1 MNLLSDQIVISS
13 EFGKAIFSPF
23 AGASLRS
30 LKVLSTAGN
39 TYELLTGG
47 EGPHDPFN
55 LEQGTGNFMMCPW
68 PGRLK
73 EGILYSDGGKY
84 QMPINR
90 PPFSIHGLTR
100 NQKWAVVN
108 VDYGSVQMCTDLI
121 EPWPGK
127 GRVTFNAS
135 LSGSTLIMSL
145 EVVNYG
151 DNRFP
156 VAIGWHPWFN
166 SSLSGKR
173 LTLSLPGQIS
183 EWKSDPDGNANGFEE
198 PISAEIDL
206 KQGMIQRVGLFD
218 HCFRINPLKPVEI
231 EWEGA
236 VKLTMNSSPEMDHL
250 VVYSPMGSVCVEPL
264 SSTIDAFRLENE
276 GINDTGSHYLEP
288 GRSFY
293 GSTSW
298 SWI

>member
-100 NQKWAVVN
+100 DDEWEILEIESGKVKM
-108 VDYGSVQMCTDLI
+108 STDLKY
-121 EPWPGK
+121 PWPGQ
-127 GRVTFNAS
+127 GRVNFGAK
-135 LSGSTLIMSL
+135 LSGSSLVMSL
-145 EVVNYG
+145 EIVN
-151 DNRFP
+151 
-156 VAIGWHPWFN
+156 
-166 SSLSGKR
+166 
-173 LTLSLPGQIS
+173 
-183 EWKSDPDGNANGFEE
+183 
-198 PISAEIDL
+198 
-206 KQGMIQRVGLFD
+206 
-218 HCFRINPLKPVEI
+218 
-231 EWEGA
+231 
-236 VKLTMNSSPEMDHL
+236 
-250 VVYSPMGSVCVEPL
+250 
-264 SSTIDAFRLENE
+264 
-276 GINDTGSHYLEP
+276 
-288 GRSFY
+288 
-293 GSTSW
+293 
-298 SWI
+298 